1 MSDRA
6 PQSYANHARWVP
18 PYHFVVFPILA
29 VNLLWSVWL
38 AVRAFSF
45 ASAWNVAMAV
55 ALLGLFF
62 YARIFALTV
71 QDRVI
76 RLEMQLRLEKLLP
89 ADLRPR
95 IPELSVDRLVAL
107 RFASDAE
114 LPALVR
120 EVLEKGIRDRRE
132 IKKRIRD
139 WQADHLRA

>member
-1 MSDRA
+1 MSR

-29 VNLLWSVWL
+29 VNLLWSVWQ
-38 AVRAFSF
+38 AIRVFSF

-62 YARIFALTV
+62 YMRVFALTV

-76 RLEMQLRLEKLLP
+76 RLEMRLRLEKLLP

-95 IPELSVDRLVAL
+95 IPELSVDCLVAL

-120 EVLEKGIRDRRE
+120 EALETGLRDRRE
-132 IKKRIRD
+132 IKKRVRD